1 MENMTT
7 KKADRTREIARSA
20 LEQFTLRGYLATS
33 LESIA
38 AGAGIGKS
46 TIYEYYKNKED
57 LFAAAVQEAVDQWL
71 EEVDQI
77 KKQFTD
83 PIERLKSVALSFIEC
98 DTDEPG
104 ESKRFHF
111 EILMQTV
118 MEGGVFYGR
127 KHYIQGLHQQTIR
140 MITDILLDGVS
151 NGSLK
156 PQIARDARK
165 IAISYLSFLHG
176 LTLGSLVSEST
187 IDVREQISFFIQ
199 NLASLM
205 CTQKTAEFQAGRKT
219 VPLPG

>member
-1 MENMTT
+1 LNVSI
-7 KKADRTREIARSA
+7 KKADKAREIAQSA
-20 LEQFTLRGYLATS
+20 LEQFTQRGYLATN

-46 TIYEYYKNKED
+46 TIYEYYKNKEE
-57 LFAAAVQEAVDQWL
+57 LFAAAVQEAIDQWL

-77 KKQFTD
+77 KKQSPD
-83 PIERLKSVALSFIEC
+83 PIERLKNVALSFVEC
-98 DTDEPG
+98 DKDEPG

-118 MEGGVFYGR
+118 MEGGVFYSR
-127 KHYIQGLHQQTIR
+127 KHYIQGIHQKTIR

-165 IAISYLSFLHG
+165 IAITYFSFLHG

-199 NLASLM
+199 KLAPLM
-205 CTQKTAEFQAGRKT
+205 CTQKTAESQAGCQT
-219 VPLPG
+219 EPLLE